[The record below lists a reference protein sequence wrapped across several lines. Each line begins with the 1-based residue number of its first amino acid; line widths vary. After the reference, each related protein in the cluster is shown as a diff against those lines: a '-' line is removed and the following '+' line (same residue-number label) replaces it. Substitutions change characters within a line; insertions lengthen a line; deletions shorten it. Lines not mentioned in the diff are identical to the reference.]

1 MASELDHYLND
12 VRENLR
18 LDPQSEREILTELET
33 HAEDRFQEMKEA
45 GLSDEEAARTCV
57 GLLGSAR
64 LVARQIYEAHSQGS
78 WRHALLAAM
87 PHLFFALVFAL
98 KWWDTAWL
106 PVLLGAIV
114 AFAIYGWS
122 HGRPS
127 WLFPWLG
134 YSLLPVVAAGI
145 LLLYL
150 PTGWAWVT
158 ILLYV
163 PAILWLLSYIT
174 IRSIKRDWLYGALML
189 APAPSVVGWFLAARV
204 EDRVAGFNVAHLS
217 GFAPVV
223 GLSFVVL
230 AVSVALFVRLKQ
242 RRLKVLSLVTSS
254 VLTFGLFAFASSGVG
269 FPAILALSLLLLL
282 SLLAPALLDRRLKQG
297 GHPVTT

>member
-1 MASELDHYLND
+1 
-12 VRENLR
+12 
-18 LDPQSEREILTELET
+18 
-33 HAEDRFQEMKEA
+33 
-45 GLSDEEAARTCV
+45 
-57 GLLGSAR
+57 
-64 LVARQIYEAHSQGS
+64 
-78 WRHALLAAM
+78 M
-87 PHLFFALVFAL
+87 PHLFFGGVFAL

-106 PVLLGAIV
+106 PVLLGVIAAI
-114 AFAIYGWS
+114 AIYGWS
-122 HGRPS
+122 HGRPT

-134 YSLLPVVAAGI
+134 YSLLPVVIAGV

-174 IRSIKRDWLYGALML
+174 IKSIRRDWLYGALML
-189 APAPSVVGWFLAARV
+189 APAPSLVGWFMAARV

-217 GFAPVV
+217 GFAPLI

-242 RRLKVLSLVTSS
+242 RRLKALSLVSSS

-269 FPAILALSLLLLL
+269 LPAILGLFLLLLV
-282 SLLAPALLDRRLKQG
+282 SLLAPALLDRKLKQG
-297 GHPVTT
+297 GHPATT

>member
-33 HAEDRFQEMKEA
+33 HAEDRFQEMKDA
-45 GLSDEEAARTCV
+45 GLSDEEAARTSV

-64 LVARQIYEAHSQGS
+64 VVARQVYEAHSQGS
-78 WRHALLAAM
+78 WRQALLAAM
-87 PHLFFALVFAL
+87 PHLFFSLVFAL

-106 PVLLGAIV
+106 PVLLGGIAVI
-114 AFAIYGWS
+114 AIYGWS

-163 PAILWLLSYIT
+163 PAMLWLLCYIT
-174 IRSIKRDWLYGALML
+174 IRSIKKDWLYGALML
-189 APAPSVVGWFLAARV
+189 APAPSLVGW
-204 EDRVAGFNVAHLS
+204 
-217 GFAPVV
+217 
-223 GLSFVVL
+223 
-230 AVSVALFVRLKQ
+230 
-242 RRLKVLSLVTSS
+242 
-254 VLTFGLFAFASSGVG
+254 
-269 FPAILALSLLLLL
+269 
-282 SLLAPALLDRRLKQG
+282 
-297 GHPVTT
+297 

>member
-1 MASELDHYLND
+1 MASELNDYLND

-33 HAEDRFQEMKEA
+33 HAEDRFQEMKDA

-64 LVARQIYEAHSQGS
+64 MVARQVYEAHSQGT
-78 WRHALLAAM
+78 WRQALLAAM

-106 PVLLGAIV
+106 PVLLGAIAV
-114 AFAIYGWS
+114 IAIYGWS

-134 YSLLPVVAAGI
+134 YSLLPVVTAGI

-163 PAILWLLSYIT
+163 PAVLWLLCYIT
-174 IRSIKRDWLYGALML
+174 IRSIKKDWLYGALML
-189 APAPSVVGWFLAARV
+189 APAPSVVGWLLAARV

-217 GFAPVV
+217 GFAPLV

-230 AVSVALFVRLKQ
+230 AVSVVLFVRLKQ
-242 RRLKVLSLVTSS
+242 RRLKVISLVASS
-254 VLTFGLFAFASSGVG
+254 VLPLGLFAFASGGVG
-269 FPAILALSLLLLL
+269 FPVILALLLLLLL
-282 SLLAPALLDRRLKQG
+282 SLLAPAFLDRRLKHG
-297 GHPVTT
+297 GHPAMT